1 MKKSKF
7 LLITAITMVALIIF
21 LISYIMILRDNMDVA
36 QIMIGASLTS
46 FGLGVCF
53 MMACIDHIK
62 LEE

>member
-7 LLITAITMVALIIF
+7 LFIVATPMVVLIII
-21 LISYIMILRDNMDVA
+21 LIAYIAILRDNMDIT
-36 QIMIGASLTS
+36 QIMIAASLTS
-46 FGLGVCF
+46 FGLGVSF